1 MATRGNLQL
10 ADSDFAMDGDTTI
23 FVVDDDDAARES
35 VVALVSSKGLR
46 AKGFA
51 NAEAFLSAFDPAVKG
66 CLVVDVRMQGM
77 TGLQLV
83 EHLAARN
90 HKLPVVVITGYAD
103 VPMAVRAMQIGA
115 VTFLEKPCHEQELW
129 QAIERALEIEER
141 HQLERSQ
148 QAEVAA
154 RIESLTEEETAVFR
168 MLLAGKVNKR
178 IAVELDLG
186 LRTVEARR
194 STVMKKMQATSLPD
208 LVRMA
213 ILSGFLK
220 ADAAPPLTVLV
231 HSPTHEEPRPD

>member
-1 MATRGNLQL
+1 
-10 ADSDFAMDGDTTI
+10 MDGDSTI

-35 VVALVSSKGLR
+35 VVALVGSKGLR

-51 NAEAFLSAFDPAVKG
+51 SAEAFLSAFDPAEKG

-83 EHLAARN
+83 EHLAARDS
-90 HKLPVVVITGYAD
+90 KLPVVVITGYAD

-129 QAIERALEIEER
+129 QAIERALEIEQR
-141 HQLERSQ
+141 QQLERSQ

-154 RIESLTEEETAVFR
+154 RIDSLTEEETAVFR

-178 IAVELDLG
+178 IAVELDFG

-220 ADAAPPLTVLV
+220 AELAPPPPDVLP
-231 HSPTHEEPRPD
+231 SPASVEPSPD

>member
-1 MATRGNLQL
+1 
-10 ADSDFAMDGDTTI
+10 MDGDTTI

-35 VVALVSSKGLR
+35 VIALVGLKGLR
-46 AKGFA
+46 ARGYA
-51 NAEAFLSAFDPAVKG
+51 SAEAFLNAFDPAEKG

-77 TGLQLV
+77 TGLQLI
-83 EHLAARN
+83 EQLAQRN
-90 HKLPVVVITGYAD
+90 SKLPVVVITGYAD

-115 VTFLEKPCHEQELW
+115 ATFLEKPCHEQELW
-129 QAIERALEIEER
+129 KAIHHALEIEQRRQVE
-141 HQLERSQ
+141 QSQ

-154 RIESLTEEETAVFR
+154 RIASLSDEEIAVFR

-178 IAVELDLG
+178 MAVELDLG

-194 STVMKKMQATSLPD
+194 SSVMKKMQATSLPD

-220 ADAAPPLTVLV
+220 ADMSPP
-231 HSPTHEEPRPD
+231 PDPATPSVV

>member
-1 MATRGNLQL
+1 MDE
-10 ADSDFAMDGDTTI
+10 DSTI

-35 VVALVSSKGLR
+35 VVALVGSKGLR

-51 NAEAFLSAFDPAVKG
+51 SAEAFLSAFDPAEKG

-77 TGLQLV
+77 TGLQLI
-83 EHLAARN
+83 ERLAAR
-90 HKLPVVVITGYAD
+90 HSELPVVVITGYAD
-103 VPMAVRAMQIGA
+103 VPMAVRAMQMGA

-129 QAIERALEIEER
+129 TAIERVLETEQR
-141 HQLERSQ
+141 RQVERSE

-154 RIESLTEEETAVFR
+154 RIASLSDGEVAVFR

-178 IAVELDLG
+178 MAIELDLG

-194 STVMKKMQATSLPD
+194 SSVMRKMQASSLPD

-213 ILSGFLK
+213 ILCGFLK
-220 ADAAPPLTVLV
+220 AELAPPPSFVPPPA
-231 HSPTHEEPRPD
+231 SEEPSSD

>member
-1 MATRGNLQL
+1 
-10 ADSDFAMDGDTTI
+10 MDGDSTI

-35 VVALVSSKGLR
+35 VVALVGSKGLR

-51 NAEAFLSAFDPAVKG
+51 NAEAFLSAFDPAAKG

-83 EHLAARN
+83 EHLAARQS
-90 HKLPVVVITGYAD
+90 KLPVVVITGYAD
-103 VPMAVRAMQIGA
+103 VPMAVRAMQMGA

-129 QAIERALEIEER
+129 QAIERALEIEQR
-141 HQLERSQ
+141 RQVERSQ

-154 RIESLTEEETAVFR
+154 RIAGLSDEEVAVLR

-178 IAVELDLG
+178 MAIELDVG

-194 STVMKKMQATSLPD
+194 SSVMRKMQASSLPD

-220 ADAAPPLTVLV
+220 ADQAPPPPGLQPPAPEVPP
-231 HSPTHEEPRPD
+231 SE